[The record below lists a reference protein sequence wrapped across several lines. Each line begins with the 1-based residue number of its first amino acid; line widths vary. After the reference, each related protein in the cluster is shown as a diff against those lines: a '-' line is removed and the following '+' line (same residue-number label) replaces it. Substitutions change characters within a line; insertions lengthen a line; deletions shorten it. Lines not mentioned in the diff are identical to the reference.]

1 MNLLDTLKQFK
12 NITPDPARKEIS
24 KRAILATLP
33 RQHWSAW
40 RSIAA
45 IFETGVAVALAV
57 FFILVITA
65 QLSGNSYVSPVQ
77 FSAIDPKTLNA
88 EAQAVD
94 IQIQLAN
101 VAYQEST
108 TTSVVASADASTP
121 QAAAAVVGAVHPAF
135 TAAIL
140 SATSTAGSSS
150 SSTPTSTTISV
161 DQALKA
167 LSE

>member
-1 MNLLDTLKQFK
+1 MNHLLETLKQFK
-12 NITPDPARKEIS
+12 NITPDPAYKESS
-24 KRAILATLP
+24 KRAVLATMP
-33 RQHWSAW
+33 RERWSAW
-40 RSIAA
+40 RSVAA

-57 FFILVITA
+57 FFILVVTG

-101 VAYQEST
+101 VAYQESST
-108 TTSVVASADASTP
+108 TTHQDTLINASTP
-121 QAAAAVVGAVHPAF
+121 QMV
-135 TAAIL
+135 II
-140 SATSTAGSSS
+140 TSTTEASP
-150 SSTPTSTTISV
+150 SSTPAPATVSV

>member
-1 MNLLDTLKQFK
+1 MNLLETLKQFK
-12 NITPDPARKEIS
+12 TITPDPAHKESS

-33 RQHWSAW
+33 RERWNAW
-40 RSIAA
+40 RSVAT
-45 IFETGVAVALAV
+45 IFETGIAVALAV
-57 FFILVITA
+57 FFILIITG

-101 VAYQEST
+101 VAYEEST
-108 TTSVVASADASTP
+108 TTAGTARASTVP
-121 QAAAAVVGAVHPAF
+121 SAMGGTAKPAF
-135 TAAIL
+135 TATSLTAL
-140 SATSTAGSSS
+140 SSPTNSAT
-150 SSTPTSTTISV
+150 STPTSTAVSV
-161 DQALKA
+161 DEALKA